1 MCEECRTGICEIFDN
16 LAREYFRDFP
26 PTDETI
32 QKFLN
37 EFPLMASEYRR
48 RKYMPM
54 DVENA
59 PKSAA
64 TETEFSKMAD
74 AADGIGM
81 KRMEFLTELSSRS
94 GFGDAIMAW
103 AKGKIPNGLARKIIL
118 TNVEDVLRER
128 GAKPEM
134 SMQLAA

>member
-26 PTDETI
+26 LTRQSIEA
-32 QKFLN
+32 FLGDLP
-37 EFPLMASEYRR
+37 EMFREYRR
-48 RKYMPM
+48 RKYIPM

-59 PKSAA
+59 PRSAA

-74 AADGIGM
+74 KADGIGM
-81 KRMEFLTELSSRS
+81 SRMEFLTELSSRS
-94 GFGDAIMAW
+94 GFGEAIMAW

-118 TNVEDVLRER
+118 TNVEDILLER
-128 GAKPEM
+128 GAKPKM